1 MRTLNQYTYNRI
13 QDSQEETFLDTGY
26 FSTVSITSG
35 SYGEPLEIS
44 VSGSLIDCSF
54 HWTGGK
60 ESWKEP
66 INYLKID
73 AVLKIPSET
82 IVDQTHLFTLT
93 KLKTETLS
101 TPITFQVVSNSR
113 KSISGIIIDLKKVET

>member
-13 QDSQEETFLDTGY
+13 QNSQEETFLDTGY

-35 SYGEPLEIS
+35 SYGEPIES
-44 VSGSLIDCSF
+44 NVSGSPIACSF
-54 HWTGGK
+54 HWVGGK

-73 AVLKIPSET
+73 ALLKVPYET
-82 IVDQTHLFTLT
+82 IVDQTYQFTLT

-101 TPITFQVVSNSR
+101 NPITFDVVSNSR